1 MRSQSLL
8 RLILMTLLLLAIAVA
23 ATLLLST
30 EKGQEIL
37 HNPHRYQQNVRNW
50 TQAHR
55 IIGPLAFTVV
65 FVIFGVLAMPLW
77 WLCILAGAAFGLVG
91 GVLMS
96 QIAAAL
102 AAVAAA
108 SVSRFLMADW
118 FHHRVESHV
127 AKLKSLNEKLG
138 RNGFLVVCVVRLS
151 HFFPAGIS
159 NYAFG
164 LTNMS
169 LRDIALGTL
178 IGGLPTAAF
187 YAAVGTAMHPLSD
200 WRYLAALAA
209 LNLLVVAIILVR
221 YLRPRRGMD

>member
-1 MRSQSLL
+1 MRSQSPL

-37 HNPHRYQQNVRNW
+37 HNPHHYQQNVRNW

-55 IIGPLAFTVV
+55 IISPLAFTVV

-108 SVSRFLMADW
+108 SVSRFLMANW
-118 FHHRVESHV
+118 FHHRV
-127 AKLKSLNEKLG
+127 
-138 RNGFLVVCVVRLS
+138 
-151 HFFPAGIS
+151 
-159 NYAFG
+159 
-164 LTNMS
+164 
-169 LRDIALGTL
+169 
-178 IGGLPTAAF
+178 
-187 YAAVGTAMHPLSD
+187 
-200 WRYLAALAA
+200 
-209 LNLLVVAIILVR
+209 
-221 YLRPRRGMD
+221 